1 MSSQSNTGISTDIK
15 ETLDAK
21 LHEEAGHRILNQY
34 TFLKQ
39 LGSGS
44 FGVVYLAKDTE
55 KNIKVAIKEYSKSKL
70 KKQKQAQMGM
80 IGGRGRGRGA
90 RGNMKRVTVSRFDL
104 RTEHL
109 LIVMKL

>member
-1 MSSQSNTGISTDIK
+1 MSYPENNKYSAGIQTNIK

-21 LHEEAGHRILNQY
+21 LHEEAGHRVLNQY

-44 FGVVYLAKDTE
+44 FGVVHLGEDNE
-55 KNIKVAIKEYSKSKL
+55 KHIKVAIKECSKLKL
-70 KKQKQAQMGM
+70 KKQKQAQMGI

-90 RGNMKRVTVSRFDL
+90 RGTMRRVTVSRFA
-104 RTEHL
+104 
-109 LIVMKL
+109 

>member
-1 MSSQSNTGISTDIK
+1 MTKSSSEAPTEIK

-21 LHEEAGHRILNQY
+21 LYEEAGHRVLNQY

-44 FGVVYLAKDTE
+44 FGIVHLAEDNQKH
-55 KNIKVAIKEYSKSKL
+55 IKVAIKECSKLKL
-70 KKQKQAQMGM
+70 KKQKQAQMGL

-90 RGNMKRVTVSRFDL
+90 RGTMRRVTVSRFA
-104 RTEHL
+104 L
-109 LIVMKL
+109 L